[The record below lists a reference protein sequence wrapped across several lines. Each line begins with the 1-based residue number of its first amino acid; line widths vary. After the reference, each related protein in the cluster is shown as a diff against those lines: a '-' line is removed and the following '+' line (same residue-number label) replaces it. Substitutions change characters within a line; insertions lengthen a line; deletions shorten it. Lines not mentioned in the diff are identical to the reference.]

1 MLSHEDNQMLCR
13 VGQQTPMGKM
23 MRQYWIPA
31 AMSDEVVPDGA
42 PKRVRLLG
50 EDLIV
55 FRDTK
60 GRVGLLD
67 EFCPHRAASLVI
79 GRNEE
84 CGLRCLY
91 HGLKVDVTGRVVDM
105 PAEAPEHGYTDRVR
119 AIAYRTHE
127 AGGVIWA
134 YMGPADQEPP
144 PMNFH
149 FTSLPNDHRV
159 VLKFIINANW
169 LQAIEGVIDSAHSN
183 FLHSDTFKPTA
194 GAAQSN
200 YDDNKTVTTVM
211 RPSNDGHPR
220 LDSEVTS
227 YGFRYAAIRKP
238 LVDPDTTAY
247 VRVTLFVAPIYGLF
261 PAPSGWSSCQAFVP
275 MDDEHTMLYFFQAK
289 LNEPISEA
297 EKKRHLTWSGL
308 RVGVDLDN
316 DFRMFRNRE
325 NNWLQDR
332 ERMQAGDSF
341 SGVTGVQIEDAMVQ
355 ESMGPIANRTKENLG
370 TSDVAIVRLRRL
382 MLDSVRKFAKT
393 GERPLGLAKPV
404 DYGALH
410 AGEGMMPLK
419 VSWREHF
426 PV

>member
-1 MLSHEDNQMLCR
+1 MLSRQDNDLLCR
-13 VGQQTPMGKM
+13 VGPDAPMGKM

-31 AMSDEVVPDGA
+31 GMSDEVVADGA

-50 EDLIV
+50 EDLLL

-67 EFCPHRAASLVI
+67 EFCPHRAASLAI
-79 GRNEE
+79 GRNED

-91 HGLKVDVTGRVVDM
+91 HGLKVDVEGRVVDM
-105 PAEAPEHGYTDRVR
+105 PAEAPEHRYTDRVR

-134 YMGPADQEPP
+134 YMGPKDQVPP
-144 PMNFH
+144 PMDFH
-149 FTSLPNDHRV
+149 FTKLPEDHRV
-159 VLKFIINANW
+159 VLKVIIEANW

-194 GAAQSN
+194 NVGKTV
-200 YDDNKTVTTVM
+200 YDENKTIITVN
-211 RPSNDGHPR
+211 RPSNDGHPK
-220 LDSEVTS
+220 LEAEVTP

-238 LVDPDTTAY
+238 LVNPETTAY

-261 PAPSGWSSCQAFVP
+261 PAPDGWSSCQAFVP

-289 LNEPISEA
+289 LNEPISEV

-308 RVGVDLDN
+308 RVGIDLDN
-316 DFRMFRNRE
+316 DFRMFRNRN

-332 ERMQAGDSF
+332 ARMETKESF
-341 SGVTGVQIEDAMVQ
+341 SGVNGVQIEDAMVQ
-355 ESMGPIANRTKENLG
+355 ESMGPIADRTKENLA
-370 TSDVAIVRLRRL
+370 TSDLAIVRLRRL
-382 MLDSVRKFAKT
+382 LLESVKKFSEG
-393 GERPLGLAKPV
+393 GEKPLGLAKPV
-404 DYGALH
+404 NYDALH
-410 AGEGMMPLK
+410 AAEGMMPLK
-419 VSWREHF
+419 ASWREHF